1 MLQIQPKTILLGHW
15 ERNSRS
21 NSNIK
26 EILDELEFFKHYCHR
41 ALAISKDED
50 IEIHLKKQ
58 PNSCFANNYFDV
70 DLKAWQVN
78 TDIHIFLRMSKRQW
92 HMCRNFSKTED
103 QCSRALKQAAK
114 KALRTTYLYGTMKRF
129 AKDYLSSPE
138 CSVQDAVYHI
148 LPELNLKKIFL
159 ALYFVNTKSSKRKC
173 WSITLRKASYQTIA
187 QMFSR
192 KQEQHYVTENSPF

>member
-21 NSNIK
+21 NSHIK

-78 TDIHIFLRMSKRQW
+78 TDIHIFLRMSKRQ
-92 HMCRNFSKTED
+92 CDTCVEISQK
-103 QCSRALKQAAK
+103 LKINVQEPWNKQPK
-114 KALRTTYLYGTMKRF
+114 KLWEQPIFMAPW
-129 AKDYLSSPE
+129 KDL
-138 CSVQDAVYHI
+138 
-148 LPELNLKKIFL
+148 LK
-159 ALYFVNTKSSKRKC
+159 
-173 WSITLRKASYQTIA
+173 IT
-187 QMFSR
+187 
-192 KQEQHYVTENSPF
+192 